1 MMRGKIGD
9 YIEEYSF
16 RNKSDEPIPVYSV
29 TNSRGFCVGYFDKDV
44 ASKDKTNYKIVPR
57 GYLAYNPSRINVGSI
72 GLQNVEDRVQVS
84 PLYVVF
90 KIKEGVH
97 SSYLFHYLKSDIGLR
112 YIAHYAA
119 GSVRDTLKFSDLAKI
134 PLRIPSMTEQARIVA
149 TIEHMDSL
157 ILLREQQLKKLDQ
170 LVKARFVELFG
181 DPVLN
186 PMGWEES
193 TLSGRCEVITGNT
206 PPRVDK
212 ENYGAHIEWIKSDN
226 INTPSMYLTKATE
239 YLSDIGMKKSRHVE
253 AGSILMTCIAGSIN
267 CIGNVAVADRP
278 VTFNQQINAI
288 VPGEDEPLYL
298 YVLML
303 LSKPLIHRRTNLML
317 KGILSKNKLCAIK
330 FPFPPLSLQKEFSS
344 FVSHIESLKSP
355 IRASLSELQTL
366 KKSLMQAYFA

>member
-157 ILLREQQLKKLDQ
+157 IL
-170 LVKARFVELFG
+170 
-181 DPVLN
+181 
-186 PMGWEES
+186 
-193 TLSGRCEVITGNT
+193 LSGRCEVITGNT